1 MKFITVKTK
10 DGAIRKLNVQLAL
23 EIRIL
28 DTYIRFDY
36 ADYGIE
42 VHKIYTENWEEV
54 KKEVENL

>member
-10 DGAIRKLNVQLAL
+10 DGAIRKLNIQLAL

-28 DTYIRFDY
+28 NTYIKFDY

-42 VHKIYTENWEEV
+42 VHEMYTENWKEV
-54 KKEVENL
+54 KKEIEKL